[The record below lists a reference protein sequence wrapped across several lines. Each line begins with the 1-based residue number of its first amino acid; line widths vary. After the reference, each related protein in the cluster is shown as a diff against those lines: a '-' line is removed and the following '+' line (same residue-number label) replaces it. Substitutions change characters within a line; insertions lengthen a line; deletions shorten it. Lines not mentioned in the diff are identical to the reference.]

1 MNNSRAII
9 VVAFVFVLFLVLIG
23 RLFDVQI
30 LRSEELKYYAQRQ
43 QTTIEKVKAERGL
56 IYDRN
61 NVLLVYNRNDVSYY
75 LDLRMAT
82 QKDKTK
88 IAGKFSSVFD
98 KSRNYYMNLMS
109 NSRRTICIEKK
120 VSGDKAANL
129 KGFKANGLFSRED
142 PTRVYFYKDL
152 ASHLLGYVG
161 PDYRGVNGIAK
172 SFDDELAGQD
182 GSMVVLR
189 DAIGDM
195 ITVKEKE
202 TKPAQPGLN
211 LYLTINKTYQTI
223 LDEELKNGLKKYGGN
238 SAVGII
244 MDPNSGEILA
254 LASQADFDPNE
265 YWKYDDSERRDR
277 AITDTYEPGST
288 MKSIT
293 LSALLDK
300 HLCRESERVNVEN
313 GRYRFKNVNIIDSHK
328 ESWLTVKG
336 VLEQSS
342 DIGMTKLVQRMDND
356 TFYKYLRAFGFGNFT
371 SVPLPGEVRGSLRK
385 PNDWSAVTKVF
396 MSFGYGV
403 AVTPIQIATAYC
415 ALVNGGILYQPE
427 IIKKEVK
434 HDGTVVMENSPKEVR
449 RVISAETSM
458 KMRELL
464 KGVVDNG
471 TGEFAKLKEVSVGGK
486 TGTSQR
492 LVDGKYSKSQYH
504 TSFIGFFPVE
514 NPKVVCLILVNSPE
528 EERYGGSVAA
538 PIFKNVA
545 ERIVNANTNLFESP
559 THNLPKL
566 NKEIKVALRDE
577 DTDDNFNNSMN
588 SANQKFNKIV
598 KSDVMPDLKKYS
610 LRDAISVLSRMGL
623 KFKVTGAGRIVS
635 QSIAPGEK
643 IRKGI
648 LCTLDCRE
656 TLLNGAAVY

>member
-9 VVAFVFVLFLVLIG
+9 IVAFVFVLFLVLIG

-43 QTTIEKVKAERGL
+43 QTTVEKVKAERGM

-61 NVLLVYNRNDVSYY
+61 NVLLVYNRNDVSYF
-75 LDLRMAT
+75 LDLRMASV
-82 QKDKTK
+82 KDRSK
-88 IAGKFSSVFD
+88 IAAKFSSVFG
-98 KSRNYYMNLMS
+98 KSRNYYLNLMA
-109 NSRRTICIEKK
+109 NSDRTICIEKK
-120 VSGDKAANL
+120 APADKASVL
-129 KGFKANGLFSRED
+129 KGFKANGLFSRDD

-152 ASHLLGYVG
+152 AAHLLGYVG

-172 SFDDELAGQD
+172 SFDDELAGED

-195 ITVKEKE
+195 ITVEEKE
-202 TKPAQPGLN
+202 TKPARPGLN
-211 LYLTINKTYQTI
+211 LYLTINKSYQAI
-223 LDEELKNGLKKYGGN
+223 LDEELLNGLKKYGGS

-244 MDPNSGEILA
+244 MDPNTGEILA
-254 LASQADFDPNE
+254 LANQSDFDPNE
-265 YWKYDDSERRDR
+265 YWKYDDSDRRDR

-300 HLCRESERVNVEN
+300 HLCRENERIDVEN
-313 GRYRFKNVNIIDSHK
+313 GRYKFKNINIIDSHK

-342 DIGMTKLVQRMDND
+342 DIGMTKLIQRMDND

-403 AVTPIQIATAYC
+403 AVTPIQIVTAYC

-434 HDGTVVMENSPKEVR
+434 HDGTVVLDNSPREVR

-471 TGEFAKLKEVSVGGK
+471 TGENARLNNVSIGGK

-492 LVDGKYSKSQYH
+492 LVDGKYSKSEYH
-504 TSFIGFFPVE
+504 TSFVGFFPVE
-514 NPKVVCLILVNSPE
+514 NPKILCLILVNSPKE
-528 EERYGGSVAA
+528 EKYGGSVAA

-545 ERIVNANTNLFESP
+545 ERIIKTNTNLFESP
-559 THNLPKL
+559 VQSLPKID
-566 NKEIKVALRDE
+566 KEIKVALKDKGA
-577 DTDDNFNNSMN
+577 DKDYADVTASG
-588 SANQKFNKIV
+588 QKLTKIV

-610 LRDAISVLSRMGL
+610 LRDAISVLSRLGL
-623 KFKVTGAGRIVS
+623 KYKVSGAGKIVA
-635 QSIAPGEK
+635 QSIPPGEK
-643 IRKGI
+643 IQKGI

-656 TLLNGAAVY
+656 AVLNGAAVY